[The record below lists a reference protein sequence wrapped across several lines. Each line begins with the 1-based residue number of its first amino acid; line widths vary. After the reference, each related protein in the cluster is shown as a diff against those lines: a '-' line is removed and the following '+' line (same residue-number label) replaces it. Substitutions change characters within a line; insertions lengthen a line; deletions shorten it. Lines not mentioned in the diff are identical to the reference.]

1 MKYDFSGWATK
12 ANLLCTD
19 GRTILPNAFKHND
32 GVTVP
37 LVYQHLREGT
47 ENLLGH
53 AVLENRPEGV
63 YAYCSFNNSKSGQE
77 AREAVMHGD
86 LTALSIYANQLRQNG
101 DLVQHGSIREVS
113 LVIAGANPGA
123 VIDNISFSHS
133 SGDVLSEEDAII
145 TTGIPLELYH
155 EADNKEGSEMAN
167 ENNEGGKTVGDV
179 VNSMS
184 EEQKNVMYYF
194 IDLAQNGGDEDEEVQ
209 QQDDDDDYI
218 AHNQEG
224 HNMPRNLF
232 ANQADVQ
239 SVKAKQTLSH
249 SQEASIFA
257 GANQFGSLK
266 ESVLAHAATY
276 GIDNIDILFPDA
288 QAISNTP
295 SFIARKVE
303 WVAGVLSGT
312 THRPFSRIKS
322 MHADITG
329 EKARALGYI
338 TGNRKK
344 EEVFPLL
351 KRTTGPTTIYKKQK
365 LDRDDLVDIT
375 TMDTVAWLKAEMRLM
390 LDEEIARAILI
401 GDGRDF
407 DNEDKIKDPAGSP
420 DGLGIRSIL
429 HDDPLYSI
437 KFAIPHDAT
446 LGEIEDSI
454 VMAQENYRGSGQPTL
469 YMDGTNHTRLMLQ
482 RDADGK
488 RMFKSDAELAAALR
502 VKEIVDVPLFKGAK
516 RGATPLYGILV
527 NLVDYN
533 VGADK
538 GGEVSMFD
546 DFDIDY
552 NQYKYLMETR
562 ISGAL
567 VDPFTAV
574 VLEFTTAGAVPP
586 ASPKP

>member
-77 AREAVMHGD
+77 AREAVVHGD

-155 EADNKEGSEMAN
+155 EANNKEGSEMAN
-167 ENNEGGKTVGDV
+167 ENNKGGKTVGDV

-322 MHADITG
+322 RHADITG
-329 EKARALGYI
+329 EKARALGYV
-338 TGNRKK
+338 TGTRKK
-344 EEVFPLL
+344 EELFPLL
-351 KRTTGPTTIYKKQK
+351 ERTTGPTTIYKKQK
-365 LDRDDLVDIT
+365 LDRDDLVDIA
-375 TMDTVAWLKAEMRLM
+375 TMDAVAWLKAEMRLM

-407 DNEDKIKDPAGSP
+407 GNEDKIKDPAGSP

-437 KFAIPHDAT
+437 KFAISPDAT

-488 RMFKSDAELAAALR
+488 RMYKSDAELAAALR
-502 VKEIVDVPLFKGAK
+502 VKAIVDVPLFKGAK

-574 VLEFTTAGAVPP
+574 VLEFTIAP
-586 ASPKP
+586 

>member
-77 AREAVMHGD
+77 AREAVVHGD

-155 EADNKEGSEMAN
+155 EADNKEGSAMAN
-167 ENNEGGKTVGDV
+167 ENNEGGKTVGKTVGDV

-329 EKARALGYI
+329 EKARALGYV
-338 TGNRKK
+338 TGTRKK

-574 VLEFTTAGAVPP
+574 VLEFTTAP
-586 ASPKP
+586 

>member
-77 AREAVMHGD
+77 AREAVVHGD

-194 IDLAQNGGDEDEEVQ
+194 IDLAQNGGDEEVQ

-322 MHADITG
+322 IHADITG
-329 EKARALGYI
+329 EKARALGYV

-344 EEVFPLL
+344 EEVFHLL
-351 KRTTGPTTIYKKQK
+351 KRTTGQTTVYKKQK
-365 LDRDDLVDIT
+365 LDRDDLLDIT

>member
-37 LVYQHLREGT
+37 LVYQHLRGGT

-77 AREAVMHGD
+77 AREAVVHGD

-155 EADNKEGSEMAN
+155 EANNKEGSEMAN
-167 ENNEGGKTVGDV
+167 ENNKGGKTVGDV

-322 MHADITG
+322 RHADITG
-329 EKARALGYI
+329 EKARALGYV
-338 TGNRKK
+338 TGTRKK
-344 EEVFPLL
+344 EELFPLL

-375 TMDTVAWLKAEMRLM
+375 TMDVVAWLKAEMRLM

-437 KFAIPHDAT
+437 KFAISPDAT

-488 RMFKSDAELAAALR
+488 RMYKSDAELAAALR
-502 VKEIVDVPLFKGAK
+502 VKAIVDVPLFKGAK

-574 VLEFTTAGAVPP
+574 VLEFTIAP
-586 ASPKP
+586 

>member
-77 AREAVMHGD
+77 AREAVVHGD

-295 SFIARKVE
+295 SFISRKVE

-329 EKARALGYI
+329 EKARALGYV
-338 TGNRKK
+338 TGTRKK

-437 KFAIPHDAT
+437 KFAISPDAT

-469 YMDGTNHTRLMLQ
+469 YLDGTNHTRLMLQ

-488 RMFKSDAELAAALR
+488 RMYKSDAELAAALR
-502 VKEIVDVPLFKGAK
+502 VKGIVDVPLFKGAK

-574 VLEFTTAGAVPP
+574 VLEFTTAP
-586 ASPKP
+586 

>member
-77 AREAVMHGD
+77 AREAVVHGD

-155 EADNKEGSEMAN
+155 EADNKEGSAMAN

-257 GANQFGSLK
+257 GATQFGSLK

-322 MHADITG
+322 IHADITG
-329 EKARALGYI
+329 EKARALGYV
-338 TGNRKK
+338 TGTRKK

-502 VKEIVDVPLFKGAK
+502 VKEIVDVPLFKGVK

-574 VLEFTTAGAVPP
+574 VLEFTTP

>member
-37 LVYQHLREGT
+37 LVYQHLRGGT

-77 AREAVMHGD
+77 AREAVVHGD

-155 EADNKEGSEMAN
+155 EANNKEGSEMAN
-167 ENNEGGKTVGDV
+167 ENNKGGKTVGDV

-322 MHADITG
+322 RHADITG
-329 EKARALGYI
+329 EKARALGYV
-338 TGNRKK
+338 TGTRKK

-437 KFAIPHDAT
+437 KFAISPDAT

-488 RMFKSDAELAAALR
+488 RMYKSDAELAAALR
-502 VKEIVDVPLFKGAK
+502 VKAIVDVPLFKGAK

-574 VLEFTTAGAVPP
+574 VLEFTIAP
-586 ASPKP
+586 

>member
-77 AREAVMHGD
+77 AREAVVHGD

-194 IDLAQNGGDEDEEVQ
+194 IDLAQNGGDEEVQ

-329 EKARALGYI
+329 EKARALGYV
-338 TGNRKK
+338 TGTRKK

-407 DNEDKIKDPAGSP
+407 DSEDKIKDPAGSP

-574 VLEFTTAGAVPP
+574 VLEFTTAGAP

>member
-77 AREAVMHGD
+77 AREAVVHGD

-295 SFIARKVE
+295 SFISRKVE

-351 KRTTGPTTIYKKQK
+351 KRTTGPTTIIKKQK

-574 VLEFTTAGAVPP
+574 VLEFTTAG
-586 ASPKP
+586 SPKP

>member
-77 AREAVMHGD
+77 AREAVVHGD

-329 EKARALGYI
+329 EKARALGYV
-338 TGNRKK
+338 TGARKK

-574 VLEFTTAGAVPP
+574 VLEFTTAGAP

>member
-37 LVYQHLREGT
+37 LVYQHLRGGT

-77 AREAVMHGD
+77 AREAVVHGD

-155 EADNKEGSEMAN
+155 EANNKEGSEMAN
-167 ENNEGGKTVGDV
+167 ENNKGGKTVGDV

-322 MHADITG
+322 RHADITG
-329 EKARALGYI
+329 EKARALGYV
-338 TGNRKK
+338 TGTRKK
-344 EEVFPLL
+344 EELFPLL

-375 TMDTVAWLKAEMRLM
+375 TMDAVAWLKAEMRLM

-437 KFAIPHDAT
+437 KFAISPDAT

-488 RMFKSDAELAAALR
+488 RMYKSDAELAAALR
-502 VKEIVDVPLFKGAK
+502 VKAIVDVPLFKGAK

-574 VLEFTTAGAVPP
+574 VLEFTIAP
-586 ASPKP
+586 

>member
-77 AREAVMHGD
+77 AREAVVHGD

-322 MHADITG
+322 MNADITG
-329 EKARALGYI
+329 EKARALGYV
-338 TGNRKK
+338 TGTRKK

-488 RMFKSDAELAAALR
+488 RMYKSDAELAAALR

-574 VLEFTTAGAVPP
+574 VLEFTTAP
-586 ASPKP
+586 

>member
-77 AREAVMHGD
+77 AREAVVHGD

-194 IDLAQNGGDEDEEVQ
+194 IDLAQNGGDEEVQ

-329 EKARALGYI
+329 EKARALGYV
-338 TGNRKK
+338 TGARKK

-574 VLEFTTAGAVPP
+574 VLEFTTAGAVAP

>member
-77 AREAVMHGD
+77 AREAVVHGD

-322 MHADITG
+322 IHADITG

-574 VLEFTTAGAVPP
+574 VLEFTTAG
-586 ASPKP
+586 SPKP

>member
-77 AREAVMHGD
+77 AREAVVHGD

-194 IDLAQNGGDEDEEVQ
+194 IDLAQNGGDEEVQ

-249 SQEASIFA
+249 GQEASIFA

-329 EKARALGYI
+329 EKARALGYF
-338 TGNRKK
+338 TGTRKK

-401 GDGRDF
+401 GDGREF
-407 DNEDKIKDPAGSP
+407 DNEDKIKDPAGAP

-446 LGEIEDSI
+446 LGQIEDSI

-488 RMFKSDAELAAALR
+488 RMYKSDAELAAALR

-527 NLVDYN
+527 NLVDYT

-567 VDPFTAV
+567 VDPFTAI
-574 VLEFTTAGAVPP
+574 VLELTTAP
-586 ASPKP
+586 

>member
-77 AREAVMHGD
+77 AREAVVHGD

-155 EADNKEGSEMAN
+155 EADNKEDSEMAN

-194 IDLAQNGGDEDEEVQ
+194 IDLAQNGGDEEVQ

-266 ESVLAHAATY
+266 KSVLAHAATY

-329 EKARALGYI
+329 EKARALGYV
-338 TGNRKK
+338 TGTRKK
-344 EEVFPLL
+344 EEVFTLL

-437 KFAIPHDAT
+437 KFAISPDAT

-488 RMFKSDAELAAALR
+488 RMYKSDAELAAALR

-527 NLVDYN
+527 NLVDYT

-574 VLEFTTAGAVPP
+574 VLEFTTAP
-586 ASPKP
+586 

>member
-77 AREAVMHGD
+77 AREAVVHGD

-155 EADNKEGSEMAN
+155 EADNKEDSEMAN

-194 IDLAQNGGDEDEEVQ
+194 IDLAQNGGDEEVQ

-322 MHADITG
+322 IHADITG
-329 EKARALGYI
+329 EKARALGYV
-338 TGNRKK
+338 TGTRKK

-437 KFAIPHDAT
+437 KFAISPDAT

-488 RMFKSDAELAAALR
+488 RMYKSDAELAAALR

-574 VLEFTTAGAVPP
+574 VLEFTTAP
-586 ASPKP
+586 

>member
-77 AREAVMHGD
+77 AREAVVHGD

-155 EADNKEGSEMAN
+155 EADNKEGSEMVNGNN
-167 ENNEGGKTVGDV
+167 EGSEMVNGNNEGGKTVGDV

-194 IDLAQNGGDEDEEVQ
+194 IDLAQNGGDEEVQ

-322 MHADITG
+322 IHADITG
-329 EKARALGYI
+329 EKARALGYV
-338 TGNRKK
+338 TGTRKK

-437 KFAIPHDAT
+437 KFAISPDAT

-488 RMFKSDAELAAALR
+488 RMYKSDAELAAALR

-574 VLEFTTAGAVPP
+574 VLEFTTAP
-586 ASPKP
+586 

>member
-77 AREAVMHGD
+77 AREAVVHGD

-295 SFIARKVE
+295 SFISRKVE

-312 THRPFSRIKS
+312 THRPFARIKS

-329 EKARALGYI
+329 EKARALGYV
-338 TGNRKK
+338 TGTRKK

-351 KRTTGPTTIYKKQK
+351 KRTTGPTTIIKKQK

-574 VLEFTTAGAVPP
+574 VLEFTTAG
-586 ASPKP
+586 SPKP

>member
-77 AREAVMHGD
+77 AREAVVHGD

-155 EADNKEGSEMAN
+155 EADNKEDSEMAN

-194 IDLAQNGGDEDEEVQ
+194 IDLAQNGGDEEVQ

-329 EKARALGYI
+329 EKARALGYV
-338 TGNRKK
+338 TGTRKK

-437 KFAIPHDAT
+437 KFAISPDAT

-488 RMFKSDAELAAALR
+488 RMYKSDAELAAALR

-574 VLEFTTAGAVPP
+574 VLEFTTAP
-586 ASPKP
+586 

>member
-47 ENLLGH
+47 ENILGH

-77 AREAVMHGD
+77 AREAVVHGD

-194 IDLAQNGGDEDEEVQ
+194 IDLAQNGGDEAEEVQ

-329 EKARALGYI
+329 EKARALGYV

-574 VLEFTTAGAVPP
+574 VLEFTTAP
-586 ASPKP
+586 

>member
-77 AREAVMHGD
+77 AREAVVHGD

-322 MHADITG
+322 IHADITG
-329 EKARALGYI
+329 EKARALGYV
-338 TGNRKK
+338 TGTRKK

-488 RMFKSDAELAAALR
+488 RMYKSDAELAAALR
-502 VKEIVDVPLFKGAK
+502 VKEIVDVPQFKGAK
-516 RGATPLYGILV
+516 RGANPLYGILV
-527 NLVDYN
+527 NLVDYT

-546 DFDIDY
+546 DFNIDY
-552 NQYKYLMETR
+552 NQYRYLMETR

-574 VLEFTTAGAVPP
+574 VLEFTAAP
-586 ASPKP
+586 

>member
-37 LVYQHLREGT
+37 LVYQHLRGGT

-77 AREAVMHGD
+77 AREAVVHGD

-155 EADNKEGSEMAN
+155 EANNKEGSEMAN
-167 ENNEGGKTVGDV
+167 ENNKGGKTVGDV

-322 MHADITG
+322 RHADITG
-329 EKARALGYI
+329 EKARALGYV

-344 EEVFPLL
+344 EELFPLL

-375 TMDTVAWLKAEMRLM
+375 TMDVVAWLKAEMRLM

-437 KFAIPHDAT
+437 KFAISPDAT

-488 RMFKSDAELAAALR
+488 RMYKSDAELAAALR
-502 VKEIVDVPLFKGAK
+502 VKAIVDVPLFKGAK

-574 VLEFTTAGAVPP
+574 VLEFTIAP
-586 ASPKP
+586 

>member
-77 AREAVMHGD
+77 AREAVVHGD

-257 GANQFGSLK
+257 GANQFGSLR

-322 MHADITG
+322 IHADITG

-351 KRTTGPTTIYKKQK
+351 KRTTGPTTIIKKQK

-437 KFAIPHDAT
+437 KFAISHDAT

-574 VLEFTTAGAVPP
+574 VLEFTTAP
-586 ASPKP
+586 

>member
-77 AREAVMHGD
+77 AREAVVHGD

-239 SVKAKQTLSH
+239 SVKAQQTLSH

-257 GANQFGSLK
+257 GANQFGSLR

-312 THRPFSRIKS
+312 THRPFARIKS

-329 EKARALGYI
+329 EKARALGYV
-338 TGNRKK
+338 TGTRKK

-574 VLEFTTAGAVPP
+574 VLEFTTAGAP

>member
-77 AREAVMHGD
+77 AREAVVHGD

-155 EADNKEGSEMAN
+155 EADNKEDSEMAN

-194 IDLAQNGGDEDEEVQ
+194 IDLAQNGGDEEVQ

-266 ESVLAHAATY
+266 KSVLAHAATY

-329 EKARALGYI
+329 EKARALGYV
-338 TGNRKK
+338 TGTRKK

-437 KFAIPHDAT
+437 KFAISPDAT

-488 RMFKSDAELAAALR
+488 RMYKSDAELAAALR

-574 VLEFTTAGAVPP
+574 VLEFTTAP
-586 ASPKP
+586 